1 LCDSEINVK
10 KIAGIKF
17 ENDKQFLLRVFRAAH
32 LLAAGIATLI
42 NRMERPLVTVG
53 IDGSV
58 YRFHPKFPQLLDDK
72 IAELIDENLR
82 YKLMLSEDGTGIGAA
97 VVAAWRARI

>member
-1 LCDSEINVK
+1 
-10 KIAGIKF
+10 
-17 ENDKQFLLRVFRAAH
+17 
-32 LLAAGIATLI
+32 
-42 NRMERPLVTVG
+42 MERPLVTVG

-97 VVAAWRARI
+97 VVAAVATRILEQSKDEEGQQKSQREPEQENNTDNE